1 VCKFPTF
8 KVPKGGAA
16 DDMTDDSEDVMYTN
30 QRIKKK
36 RHKKLGR
43 EDIPVKVCWY
53 LPITPRLKCL
63 FSNPDT
69 TN

>member
-1 VCKFPTF
+1 M
-8 KVPKGGAA
+8 
-16 DDMTDDSEDVMYTN
+16 DTD

-36 RHKKLGR
+36 RQKKLGR

-53 LPITPRLKCL
+53 RPITPRLKCL